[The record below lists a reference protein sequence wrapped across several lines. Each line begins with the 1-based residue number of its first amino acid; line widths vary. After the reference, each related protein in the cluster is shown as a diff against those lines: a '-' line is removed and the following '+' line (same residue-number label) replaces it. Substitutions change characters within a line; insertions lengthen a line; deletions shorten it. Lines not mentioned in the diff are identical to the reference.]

1 MSSIA
6 IAMNRDDEL
15 RDEIKSLKAENAA
28 LKKELEEALPW
39 LLFYRDGLNL
49 GQMAERL
56 NTNIYAFHSVVA
68 KSTRR
73 IVQGNDETLLE
84 ASLKARIEELQPVVD
99 AAVAEETAWDKAEKE
114 DIGFFDA
121 HKATDKRRA
130 AVKAYLKKRE
140 GV

>member
-1 MSSIA
+1 
-6 IAMNRDDEL
+6 L

-28 LKKELEEALPW
+28 LKKELEDWQRTMMAVTPGGSEFTSPKGVANFVQW
-39 LLFYRDGLNL
+39 LKGKYGDANKR
-49 GQMAERL
+49 AVRL
-56 NTNIYAFHSVVA
+56 
-68 KSTRR
+68 TRQ
-73 IVQGNDETLLE
+73 VN
-84 ASLKARIEELQPVVD
+84 ELQPVVD